1 MTVFVGLLLV
11 ILAGAVGYLV
21 GRSAAVAGSVDA
33 ATVEAVRRQNLL
45 LRALVAKVKD
55 LAWDNRE
62 LDPAL
67 STIIIDEI
75 RQYEKKELE
84 P

>member
-1 MTVFVGLLLV
+1 MTGAAIVLVFV
-11 ILAGAVGYLV
+11 LAGAIGFLL
-21 GRSAAVAGSVDA
+21 GRSTATGGVDA
-33 ATVEAVRRQNLL
+33 ATVEAVRRKDLE
-45 LRALVAKVKD
+45 LRELVARLKD
-55 LAWDNRE
+55 IAWDNRE

-75 RQYEKKELE
+75 RTYEKKELG